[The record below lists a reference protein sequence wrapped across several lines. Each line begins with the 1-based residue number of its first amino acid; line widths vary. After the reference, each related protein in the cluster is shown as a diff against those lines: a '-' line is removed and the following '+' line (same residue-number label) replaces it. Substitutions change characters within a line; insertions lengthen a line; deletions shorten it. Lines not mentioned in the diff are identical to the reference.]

1 MKKLSAPN
9 LYVALLHYPVINKN
23 GNTIASAVTNLDL
36 HDISR
41 VAKTYGVRGFYVV
54 TPLTDQ
60 QDLIRRIVSH
70 WVCGVGSRY
79 NPKRRAALELI
90 RIKNALDDVLDHIRA
105 REKEIPVTVATV
117 ANRKR
122 MNGQQEIDF
131 YRFRSM
137 LKEESVYLLI
147 FGTGW
152 GLSERILARADYLLE
167 PVSGRTG
174 YNHLSVRS
182 AVSIILDR
190 LMGR

>member
-60 QDLIRRIVSH
+60 QALIRRIVSH

-90 RIKNALDDVLDHIRA
+90 QVKSALGDVIDHIRA
-105 REKEIPVTVATV
+105 CEKEMPVTVATG

-122 MNGQQEIDF
+122 MNGQPDSGF
-131 YRFRSM
+131 FRFRPVVN
-137 LKEESVYLLI
+137 EDGVYLLI

-152 GLSERILARADYLLE
+152 RLSEKILARADYLLE

-182 AVSIILDR
+182 AVSIILYR